1 MKLIIFSLITL
12 LIQPGNNIKVQ
23 SSDLRMIP
31 DDRVCCNRLAGDDDA
46 EDERFILHQDVVEI
60 SNLTKGPFIFT
71 NAHEILTV
79 EDSVSL
85 ISSDG
90 GKSWNAY
97 QMFSHPGL
105 YQVSKE
111 RALIKTKSG
120 VIILAFINMKELAN
134 WNWQADISDSPGATA
149 PTYVVRSLDGGKSWE
164 KPEKLHNEWTGA
176 IRNMIQTRS
185 GNIIF
190 TSMMMRHNPGHHTV
204 LTYMSRNDGESW
216 ERSNIIDLGGIGH
229 HSGVTEGTIEQLK
242 DGRIW
247 LLMRT
252 NWGSFWEATS
262 SNEGL
267 LWENIRPTSIAASS
281 APGILKRL
289 QSGRLMLIW
298 NRRFPE
304 GEDNFPMT
312 GGDRQWSE
320 VATSNHR
327 QEMSVSFSE
336 DEGKSW
342 SKPVVLAKVKD
353 RKNQISYPY
362 VFEIEPGTIW
372 LTTMYGE
379 LRIQFKEVDF
389 VN

>member
-1 MKLIIFSLITL
+1 MKSIIFSLIAL
-12 LIQPGNNIKVQ
+12 LVQPVANRMDK
-23 SSDLRMIP
+23 SSSGQIICENLLTFGEIE
-31 DDRVCCNRLAGDDDA
+31 N
-46 EDERFILHQDVVEI
+46 EQKFILHPDVEEI
-60 SNLTKGPFIFT
+60 SNLTKGPFIYT
-71 NAHEILTV
+71 SAHDILTI

-90 GKSWNAY
+90 GKTWVSHP
-97 QMFSHPGL
+97 MFSNPDH

-111 RALIKTKSG
+111 RALINTRSG

-134 WNWQADISDSPGATA
+134 WNWQADISDSPGAIA
-149 PTYVVRSLDGGKSWE
+149 PTYTVRSLDGGKTWE
-164 KPEKLHNEWTGA
+164 KPQKLHNEWTGA

-190 TSMMMRHNPGHHTV
+190 TSMMMRHHPGHHTV
-204 LTYMSRNDGESW
+204 LTYMSRNDGDSW
-216 ERSNIIDLGGIGH
+216 ERSNIIDMGGIGH

-252 NWGSFWEATS
+252 NWGSFWEAIS
-262 SNEGL
+262 NNEGL

-327 QEMSVSFSE
+327 QEMSISFSE

-342 SKPVVLAKVKD
+342 TNPVVLAKVKD

-362 VFEIEPGTIW
+362 VFEIEPGKIW

-379 LRIQFKEVDF
+379 LRIQFKEEDF
-389 VN
+389 LN